1 MVNFPQT
8 CPLESIPKDFFLNM
22 HKLSWISFYDT
33 IIISGILVLFISI
46 CCITWIMQRIMES
59 WKHKA
64 HSSHKNLI
72 NMWLYHVVFWIPATY
87 PVLYFQWGIRVFNV
101 ALHQYMSSIQ
111 VWRAGPVKSG
121 NVNCL
126 LKLSLSWCMCSK
138 KVLICKWGRLLFRC
152 VTYKA
157 RLSTIHK
164 YDLPYGS
171 VLLAVCRSAR
181 KRYCSWPL
189 DVNSHAY
196 TCIHHRIRL
205 AVGDMTMSGWKTTIS
220 LIPTH
225 HSPPLDVHFTY
236 HLPRVHLC
244 INSYICDEFQ
254 ICMHHRVP
262 YNKDLLLLR
271 QMKYL

>member
-1 MVNFPQT
+1 M
-8 CPLESIPKDFFLNM
+8 
-22 HKLSWISFYDT
+22 WIVY
-33 IIISGILVLFISI
+33 
-46 CCITWIMQRIMES
+46 W
-59 WKHKA
+59 
-64 HSSHKNLI
+64 
-72 NMWLYHVVFWIPATY
+72 
-87 PVLYFQWGIRVFNV
+87 
-101 ALHQYMSSIQ
+101 
-111 VWRAGPVKSG
+111 
-121 NVNCL
+121 
-126 LKLSLSWCMCSK
+126 KLSLSWCMGSK
-138 KVLICKWGRLLFRC
+138 KGLICKWGRLLFRC
-152 VTYKA
+152 VTYI
-157 RLSTIHK
+157 RRD
-164 YDLPYGS
+164 YLPYANMIYHTAAYYLQCVDPQGK
-171 VLLAVCRSAR
+171 VI
-181 KRYCSWPL
+181 CSWPL